1 MKLTTL
7 CYLEQD
13 DKYLM
18 LHRIR
23 KKHDVNKDKWIGIG
37 GKFEKG
43 ESPEDCLI
51 REAMEETGYR
61 LTSYR
66 LRGVVTFLY
75 NDEEAEYMFLYTADG
90 FEGEP
95 VLCDEGTLE
104 WVRKDEIDALNLW
117 EGDRIFFELLE
128 EEHPFFSLKLHYR
141 GDSLEE
147 AVLDGTPME
156 LLDVLDA
163 DGNPTGLVRERGLVH
178 KRGDFHR
185 TSHIWIARRRQD
197 GGFDFLLQKRS
208 REKESFPGCYD
219 TSSAGHVPAG
229 SGFLESAVRELSEEL
244 GIVCREDE
252 LSFLGFYEEQ
262 YSGTFF
268 GKTFLNHELGAVYV
282 YTEPVDEHGLSLQES
297 EVEAVCWMDMET
309 VLSETEKENPGFCL
323 EMGELLM
330 VKKYLEGLR

>member
-1 MKLTTL
+1 M
-7 CYLEQD
+7 Q
-13 DKYLM
+13 
-18 LHRIR
+18 
-23 KKHDVNKDKWIGIG
+23 
-37 GKFEKG
+37 
-43 ESPEDCLI
+43 
-51 REAMEETGYR
+51 
-61 LTSYR
+61 
-66 LRGVVTFLY
+66 
-75 NDEEAEYMFLYTADG
+75 
-90 FEGEP
+90 
-95 VLCDEGTLE
+95 
-104 WVRKDEIDALNLW
+104 
-117 EGDRIFFELLE
+117 
-128 EEHPFFSLKLHYR
+128 
-141 GDSLEE
+141 
-147 AVLDGTPME
+147 
-156 LLDVLDA
+156 
-163 DGNPTGLVRERGLVH
+163 TGLVRERGLVH

-197 GGFDFLLQKRS
+197 GGFDLLLQKRS

-244 GIVCREDE
+244 GIACREDE

-268 GKTFLNHELGAVYV
+268 GKPFRNHELGAVYV